1 MVEASLYPS
10 VVAISH
16 VVAISV
22 LSTPSSNTH
31 VELEWRLTVR
41 MCLCLMECVPMFQAV
56 LLLPKA
62 SKQTENTYHFT
73 LFYPFP

>member
-1 MVEASLYPS
+1 MVQASLYPS
-10 VVAISH
+10 AVAISH

-22 LSTPSSNTH
+22 LSTPSSNTR
-31 VELEWRLTVR
+31 VELERRLTIR
-41 MCLCLMECVPMFQAV
+41 MCLCLMESMPMFQAV

-62 SKQTENTYHFT
+62 SKQTENTCHFT